1 MQQVNVDAVLTA
13 RDVHGPTVD
22 GKVAVV
28 IDVLRA
34 TSTITTALA
43 NGCTGVFPVLSP
55 EEGHELAAS
64 FSPGSYVLGG
74 ERGGLKIQGFDLGNS
89 PREYTPEQI
98 CGRALIMT
106 TTNGTLAIRNCHSS
120 YRLYVSSLLN
130 APSVAKAAAR
140 HGRDVMLVCSGTH
153 GIFSLEDAYCAGMVA
168 QELRAGGAHLSDL
181 AEACRIIFAGYSTS
195 PLDLLRLAEHGKEL
209 LDIGFPEDLEY
220 CARAGSLA
228 VVPVLLDGKVVVET
242 P

>member
-1 MQQVNVDAVLTA
+1 
-13 RDVHGPTVD
+13 
-22 GKVAVV
+22 
-28 IDVLRA
+28 
-34 TSTITTALA
+34 
-43 NGCTGVFPVLSP
+43 
-55 EEGHELAAS
+55 
-64 FSPGSYVLGG
+64 
-74 ERGGLKIQGFDLGNS
+74 
-89 PREYTPEQI
+89 
-98 CGRALIMT
+98 LIMT